1 MLTLRILLP
10 LLCWLL
16 LLGSGQAQHLQPVQW
31 TFQAERVAP
40 QTYKV
45 LLTATMDSPWAI
57 YAPHTPAGGPLP
69 TTITFHPNPMVLPQ
83 GGIREKGERQQK
95 HDRYF
100 GVEVHYYRGT
110 VTFEQLV
117 KLRSPVS
124 TALSGT
130 VEFMACDA
138 TRCLPPQTVAFTI
151 ALD

>member
-1 MLTLRILLP
+1 MLTLRIAFSI
-10 LLCWLL
+10 LCWLL
-16 LLGSGQAQHLQPVQW
+16 LSGSGQAQGLQPVQW
-31 TFQAERVAP
+31 VFQAERVAP

-57 YAPHTPAGGPLP
+57 YAQHTPEGGPLP
-69 TTITFHPNPMVLPQ
+69 TTVNFHPNPMILPQ
-83 GGIREKGERQQK
+83 GGIQEKGVRQQK
-95 HDRYF
+95 LDSTF
-100 GVEVHYYRGT
+100 GVEVHYYRRT

-117 KLRSPVS
+117 KLRSPVA

-151 ALD
+151 PLD